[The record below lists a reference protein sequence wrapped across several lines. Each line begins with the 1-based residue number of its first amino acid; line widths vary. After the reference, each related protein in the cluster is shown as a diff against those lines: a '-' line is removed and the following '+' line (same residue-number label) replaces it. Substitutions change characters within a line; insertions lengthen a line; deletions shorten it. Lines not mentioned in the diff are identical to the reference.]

1 MKDYV
6 GLFIVII
13 IAIVVAYNSFG
24 NFGNGSRGMSGSNA
38 QDTYQE
44 LPDEPSRSEVL
55 AAIDD
60 SEATSIRS
68 VIRDSFPL
76 LDTVETDEG
85 DSEIYMTQELTLP
98 ETAEQLENKI
108 NPEDISDREEGKQVL
123 FYPNEFVILQESD
136 EEPGLVLIEVASDE
150 FVRNNYSPSFFQG
163 LVAYSLLNSM
173 LGSNNWASQRE
184 SSCRAS
190 GDCYGGYGMYGGSN
204 SGSGSFRGS
213 TNRGGGPGS
222 GK

>member
-38 QDTYQE
+38 QDTYEE

-55 AAIDD
+55 AAIED

-76 LDTVETDEG
+76 LDTVETNDG

-98 ETAEQLENKI
+98 ETAEQLEKKI
-108 NPEDISDREEGKQVL
+108 DPEDISDREEGKQVL

-136 EEPGLVLIEVASDE
+136 EEPGLVFIEVASDE

-184 SSCRAS
+184 SRCQAS

-213 TNRGGGPGS
+213 NNRGGGPGS